1 MHAMIT
7 KSQPMN
13 GIFLFGP
20 GCVNAENAMN
30 KYATPELNFA
40 AEASGPNPGDRASV
54 SQGTSIN
61 KVTKR
66 RLSLGIRKKASR
78 NIPNGASN
86 RGWLKISS
94 I

>member
-20 GCVNAENAMN
+20 GCVNAENAMSR
-30 KYATPELNFA
+30 YAPPELNFA
-40 AEASGPNPGDRASV
+40 AAESCPNPGDLATIN
-54 SQGTSIN
+54 QGTSIN

-66 RLSLGIRKKASR
+66 RLSLGMIKKASR